1 MVFRSR
7 LALSLRLE
15 YAATVDDDDLEG
27 QRRAEVYI
35 ELVFGRREICLSFDR
50 TTNLSD
56 YVRIRSEGS
65 GRSSAGRRK
74 TQAIRLYSDR
84 KNPDYRNS
92 IKESISAVE
101 AAVKIITED
110 EKATLGQAL
119 TIVQQKHNLHAA
131 LKEALSR
138 LYGYTSDEE
147 GIRHAILEGPKV
159 NEADARFMLV
169 ICSAFAN
176 YLVQLAGNPIE

>member
-1 MVFRSR
+1 LEEEKSAYR
-7 LALSLRLE
+7 LIGRQISPITSE
-15 YAATVDDDDLEG
+15 SEVKEVDAAARVGGKHKPIATHI
-27 QRRAEVYI
+27 QA
-35 ELVFGRREICLSFDR
+35 
-50 TTNLSD
+50 
-56 YVRIRSEGS
+56 
-65 GRSSAGRRK
+65 
-74 TQAIRLYSDR
+74 AIRLYSDR